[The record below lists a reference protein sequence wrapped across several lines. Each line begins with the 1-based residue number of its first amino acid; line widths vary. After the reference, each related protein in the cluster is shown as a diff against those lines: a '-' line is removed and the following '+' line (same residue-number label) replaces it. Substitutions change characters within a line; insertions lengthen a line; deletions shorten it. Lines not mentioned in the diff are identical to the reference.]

1 MVAGLMLGAARSPV
15 SRDWDNDCRETGKM
29 IRPLHEFL
37 RDIDL
42 ADWSLSSSA
51 TDYPENWSIPPH
63 SHGKHQLIY
72 AIEGVMVVRSALEQ
86 WTVPPSR
93 GIWMP
98 RGQVHSI
105 RCVGAVK
112 MRSVFVQADEQLQ
125 LPAQTCAVSVSP
137 LLSELIKVSVGI
149 RHPHAADS
157 RDARVLRLILDELQ
171 VLPTLPLNLPQP
183 TEPRLRTICAALQRD
198 PGDNSTLAD
207 WSARLGLDE
216 KTIQR
221 LFQRHTGMTFGQW
234 RQQARL
240 LAALERIA
248 VGEKIIDVAGALGYD
263 SPSAFSAMFRKHFG
277 RTPSQFFR

>member
-1 MVAGLMLGAARSPV
+1 MLGALRAPV

-29 IRPLHEFL
+29 IRPLDEFL

-42 ADWSLSSSA
+42 ADWTLSSSA
-51 TDYPENWSIPPH
+51 TDYPENWYIRPH
-63 SHGKHQLIY
+63 CHEKHQLIY
-72 AIEGVMVVRSALEQ
+72 AIEGVMVVHSAQEQ

-98 RGQVHSI
+98 RGQMHSI

-112 MRSVFVQADEQLQ
+112 MRSVFVQPDVQCE
-125 LPAQTCAVSVSP
+125 LPLQTCAVSISS

-149 RHPHAADS
+149 RHPHGANS
-157 RDARVLRLILDELQ
+157 REARVLRLILDELQ
-171 VLPTLPLNLPQP
+171 ILPTLPLNLPQP
-183 TEPRLRTICAALQRD
+183 TEPRLRRICAALQRD

-221 LFQRHTGMTFGQW
+221 LFHRETGMTFGQW

-240 LAALERIA
+240 LLALERIA
-248 VGEKIIDVAGALGYD
+248 LGEKIIDVAGALGYD